1 MLLTSCVRP
10 AVRLERLVTLTSCSS
25 FHTSA
30 TLERERAGKYRVTV
44 NRTRPLT
51 YEMAF
56 RPQEIATK
64 KGFNSFNTAQLV
76 ILHFVSS
83 TLKASFINVKC
94 INRKRTLSWSHYP
107 LYKDPFTNMWYVFCI
122 LMNHWLT
129 QKAYIVHSKFPNFN
143 LLISSFVD
151 HSKISFYRYDK

>member
-1 MLLTSCVRP
+1 MLLTPFARP
-10 AVRLERLVTLTSCSS
+10 AVRLERLIASTSCSS

-30 TLERERAGKYRVTV
+30 ALERERAGKYKVTV

-76 ILHFVSS
+76 IF
-83 TLKASFINVKC
+83 
-94 INRKRTLSWSHYP
+94 
-107 LYKDPFTNMWYVFCI
+107 FC
-122 LMNHWLT
+122 N
-129 QKAYIVHSKFPNFN
+129 
-143 LLISSFVD
+143 
-151 HSKISFYRYDK
+151 